1 VCCVEDDCTGG
12 QDLAEETGGDNIV
25 PEDWRYMIRECIRNP
40 SGVID
45 RKVRR
50 QALQYTVVGD
60 ELYRRS
66 MDRLLLK
73 CLGVEQAKVAMGEVH
88 EGLCGTH
95 QSVHKMRW
103 MLKRAGFYWPS
114 MIDDCFRYYQ
124 GCAACQRFGK
134 I

>member
-1 VCCVEDDCTGG
+1 
-12 QDLAEETGGDNIV
+12 
-25 PEDWRYMIRECIRNP
+25 
-40 SGVID
+40 
-45 RKVRR
+45 
-50 QALQYTVVGD
+50 
-60 ELYRRS
+60 

-95 QSVHKMRW
+95 QSVHKIRW

>member
-1 VCCVEDDCTGG
+1 
-12 QDLAEETGGDNIV
+12 
-25 PEDWRYMIRECIRNP
+25 
-40 SGVID
+40 
-45 RKVRR
+45 
-50 QALQYTVVGD
+50 
-60 ELYRRS
+60 

-95 QSVHKMRW
+95 QLVHKIKW

-124 GCAACQRFGK
+124 GCVACQRFGK